1 MKINIPRIESFISK
15 PGVCQA
21 YLAERKLIKEREA
34 KEKAKGNK

>member
-1 MKINIPRIESFISK
+1 MKVNIPKIDNIIGK